1 MSKMLSVTE
10 AADHYKVSTATIRRW
25 IRSGRVRSQ
34 LTLGPFGEQWMIEP
48 DGLVVEDR
56 AQGPYVPVEQLMER
70 PDLVPTLKSAQVDQG
85 ADQGVD
91 QGLLREAQEAL
102 EEAWQA
108 KEKAEKELQEL
119 RKHSD
124 LAALRL
130 DLEGCERRLARLQLE
145 VAQLRQSELQAW
157 EETRTAL
164 RALKGAYEDTERLG
178 RKLQG
183 LETESECFRRSLAQ
197 RLGLDWREYSVLE
210 LFLRW
215 DSLSDF
221 TPSAERADW
230 SQLRRRQM
238 VTEEMETA

>member
-1 MSKMLSVTE
+1 MLSVTE
-10 AADHYKVSTATIRRW
+10 AAEHYKVSTATIRRW
-25 IRSGRVRSQ
+25 IRGGRVRSQ

-56 AQGPYVPVEQLMER
+56 AQGPYVPVEQLMEK
-70 PDLVPTLKSAQVDQG
+70 PDLVPTLKSTQVDQ
-85 ADQGVD
+85 DVD

-108 KEKAEKELQEL
+108 KEKAEQELQEL

-124 LAALRL
+124 LTALRL
-130 DLEGCERRLARLQLE
+130 DLEGSERQRARLQLE
-145 VAQLRQSELQAW
+145 VAQLRQSEQQAW

-164 RALKGAYEDTERLG
+164 RALKGAYEDSERLG
-178 RKLQG
+178 RKLHG

-197 RLGLDWREYSVLE
+197 RLGLDWRDYSILE

-215 DSLSDF
+215 DSLGEF
-221 TPSAERADW
+221 APNAERADW
-230 SQLRRRQM
+230 SHMRRRQM